1 MRPLSIVVR
10 PVLPRKAIV
19 GLLAT
24 AATVLLTCGVAAADS
39 VTTNF
44 DNFALGSVD
53 GQFGWKSAVPGNIP
67 SLLNGYDQA
76 VVANAAIPAAAA
88 GKPPP
93 GPTAF
98 GANSLRISNAY
109 APTDPNSGPP
119 EFHYQT
125 YSTPNTDPAGQD
137 LTDTV
142 FIGQFSFISVF
153 PGVQPGLRISVSPDN
168 GEGGRMSYIGLDDMP
183 DGIHVVFYD
192 TTPDGDYTEYDLA
205 GAGLGIVLGNPA
217 LSHNQVHT
225 VRFWIQFNP
234 GPDNDLVRISID
246 GHDSGQCFTTWES
259 TYNPDPITDRL
270 LFLVG
275 NRTGDIPTLLGG
287 GYLFDYVTTTT
298 SSTGGPPGCDE
309 TIDKTADS
317 PTVTAGGL
325 AGYKLTF
332 HNRGRLVA
340 RNLELCDRIPHGTTF
355 VSASRK
361 LRRIG
366 SRRCLM
372 IPRLG
377 PGQRTGFH
385 IDLRVDA
392 DTPPGTLANI
402 ADLTPSE
409 SPGLGSLAGVQ
420 LPDLP
425 ANVTAA
431 IAAAPPIAKVKVL
444 VKILRAKATAPPAVT
459 G

>member
-1 MRPLSIVVR
+1 MRR
-10 PVLPRKAIV
+10 RAAV
-19 GLLAT
+19 GVLAT
-24 AATVLLTCGVAAADS
+24 FAATALLTCGVASADS

-44 DNFALGSVD
+44 DNFALGSVN
-53 GQFGWKSAVPGNIP
+53 GQFGWKSAIPGNIP
-67 SLLNGYDQA
+67 SLPHGYDQA

-88 GKPPP
+88 GQPPP
-93 GPTAF
+93 GPASF
-98 GANSLRISNAY
+98 GTNSLRISNAY
-109 APTDPNSGPP
+109 SIAPAAGPP

-125 YSTPNTDPAGQD
+125 YSTPNANPAGQD
-137 LTDTV
+137 LTNTV

-192 TTPDGDYTEYDLA
+192 TTPEGDWTEYDLA
-205 GAGLGIVLGNPA
+205 GAGTGIVLGNPP
-217 LSHNQVHT
+217 LSRNQVHT
-225 VRFWIQFNP
+225 IRFWIKFNP
-234 GPDNDLVRISID
+234 DPNNDLVRISVD
-246 GHDSGQCFTTWES
+246 GQDSGECFTTWES
-259 TYNPDPITDRL
+259 TYNPVPITDRL

-275 NRTGDIPTLLGG
+275 NRNGDIPTLLGG
-287 GYLFDYVTTTT
+287 GYLFDNVTTTT
-298 SSTGGPPGCDE
+298 SATGGPPGCDE
-309 TIDKTADS
+309 TVDKTADS
-317 PTVTAGGL
+317 PTVTAGGV
-325 AGYKLTF
+325 AGYQITV
-332 HNRGRLVA
+332 HNRGRMAA
-340 RNLELCDRIPHGTTF
+340 RNLLLCDRIPHLTTF

-366 SRRCLM
+366 GRRCLI

-377 PGQRTGFH
+377 PGQHAGFH
-385 IDLRVDA
+385 IDLRVAADA
-392 DTPPGTLANI
+392 PPGTLSNI
-402 ADLTPSE
+402 ADLIPGE
-409 SPGLGSLAGVQ
+409 SPGQGSLADVQ

-444 VKILRAKATAPPAVT
+444 VKILRARRTAPPPPAVT